1 MNFRE
6 IQEQYLQQE
15 HEVTEERLVRGALVL
30 TVLAEEDGLTFNN
43 GRTSK
48 PKRVIV
54 IGIDKTRGLC
64 YGSVL
69 VNTKMSP
76 KASYS
81 PEFLSAQ
88 YLLQQNDYPEFL
100 RYDSYVDCGEIFSI
114 PIQKLKSGQYF
125 GLLNDNDLS
134 GIMDILETTDT
145 LSTKQKKQYGIKRR

>member
-1 MNFRE
+1 M
-6 IQEQYLQQE
+6 
-15 HEVTEERLVRGALVL
+15 EVPRQTGQLMQLIFYTL
-30 TVLAEEDGLTFNN
+30 L
-43 GRTSK
+43 
-48 PKRVIV
+48 
-54 IGIDKTRGLC
+54 
-64 YGSVL
+64 
-69 VNTKMSP
+69 NTKMSP

-88 YLLQQNDYPEFL
+88 YLLQQKEYPEFL